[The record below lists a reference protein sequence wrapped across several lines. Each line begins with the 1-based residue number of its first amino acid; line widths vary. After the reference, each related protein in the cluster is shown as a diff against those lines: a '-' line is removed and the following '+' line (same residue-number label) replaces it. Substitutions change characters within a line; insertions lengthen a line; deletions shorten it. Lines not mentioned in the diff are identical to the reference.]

1 MEFPQPSAPWPAFN
15 FGRRSSFGALG
26 SLRLVASGA
35 VLIAAM
41 ALAACSRPVPVV
53 QDVRPVRAMVLT
65 PANVD
70 VVAEFPGEIRPRY
83 ESRLGFRIGGKIV
96 ARKVDVGS
104 TVRRGQ
110 VLMQLDPVDQQ
121 LLQAQGKAN
130 LAAAESNLALAKS
143 DLARYQNLKQKNF
156 VSPAV
161 LETKEAAFKAAA
173 ANEEQAR
180 AAWRNQS
187 NQAGYATL
195 VSDADGV
202 VTAIDAEAGQVVTA
216 GTPVIRV
223 ARTDEKEIV
232 ISIPE
237 DRVNSLRQPPALRVR
252 LWANPGQVMTGK
264 LRELSPVADP
274 ATRTYTARISLP
286 DAPPTVQLGMSGSVD
301 FVGSSGR
308 PMLRV
313 PLSALL
319 QEKGATAVWV
329 VENGAVR
336 LVPVQ
341 LESASGNDIVVGAGL
356 KGGETVVTAGVHLL
370 KPGQK
375 VKILGEELA
384 AVDQGADKPAAVTP
398 APAAPNSATTGATT
412 TGGGA
417 SGAAAPGAAAPG
429 AAK

>member
-1 MEFPQPSAPWPAFN
+1 MQSPQSYPL
-15 FGRRSSFGALG
+15 RTM
-26 SLRLVASGA
+26 LRLVAAGA
-35 VLIAAM
+35 AL
-41 ALAACSRPVPVV
+41 LAAATLAGCSRPVPVV

-70 VVAEFPGEIRPRY
+70 IVAEFPGEVRPRF

-104 TVRRGQ
+104 MVRRGQ

-121 LLQAQGKAN
+121 LIQAQGKAN

-143 DLARYQNLKQKNF
+143 ELARYQTLKQKNF

-173 ANEEQAR
+173 ASQEQAL

-195 VSDADGV
+195 VSDANGV
-202 VTAIDAEAGQVVTA
+202 VTGIDAEAGQVVAA
-216 GTPVIRV
+216 GAPVVRV
-223 ARTDEKEIV
+223 ARIDEKEIV

-237 DRVNSLRQPPALRVR
+237 DKVNSLRAPAGLRVR
-252 LWANPGQVMTGK
+252 LWANPGQVIPGK
-264 LRELSPVADP
+264 LREISPVADP
-274 ATRTYTARISLP
+274 ATRTYTAKIALP
-286 DAPPTVQLGMSGSVD
+286 DAPATVQLGMSGSVA
-301 FVGSSGR
+301 FVGTSGH
-308 PMLRV
+308 PMLRL

-319 QEKGATAVWV
+319 QEKGTTSVWV

-341 LESASGNDIVVGAGL
+341 LESAAGNDILVGAGL

-384 AVDQGADKPAAVTP
+384 AVEQGAAK
-398 APAAPNSATTGATT
+398 
-412 TGGGA
+412 
-417 SGAAAPGAAAPG
+417 PG

>member
-1 MEFPQPSAPWPAFN
+1 MQSPQSFAPWRATVLAP
-15 FGRRSSFGALG
+15 RLLFGACG
-26 SLRLVASGA
+26 SLRLASVGA
-35 VLIAAM
+35 IVLAA
-41 ALAACSRPVPVV
+41 AVLAACSRPVPVV
-53 QDVRPVRAMVLT
+53 QDIRPVRAMVLT

-70 VVAEFPGEIRPRY
+70 VVAEFPGDVRPRY

-104 TVRRGQ
+104 MVRRGQ
-110 VLMQLDPVDQQ
+110 VLMQLDPIDQQ

-143 DLARYQNLKQKNF
+143 DLARYQNLRQKNF

-173 ANEEQAR
+173 ASEEQAR

-202 VTAIDAEAGQVVTA
+202 VTAIEAEAGQVVTA

-223 ARTDEKEIV
+223 ARTDEKEMV

-237 DRVNSLRQPPALRVR
+237 DKVNSLRQPPALRVR
-252 LWANPGQVMTGK
+252 LWATPGQVMTGK
-264 LRELSPVADP
+264 LREVSPVADP

-301 FVGSSGR
+301 FVGNSGR
-308 PMLRV
+308 PMLRL

-336 LVPVQ
+336 LVPVK
-341 LESASGNDIVVGAGL
+341 LESAAGNDIIVGAGL

-384 AVDQGADKPAAVTP
+384 AVDQQAGANAAAATTGVTPPAGPPAA
-398 APAAPNSATTGATT
+398 APAAP
-412 TGGGA
+412 
-417 SGAAAPGAAAPG
+417 APG

>member
-143 DLARYQNLKQKNF
+143 DLARYQIG
-156 VSPAV
+156 
-161 LETKEAAFKAAA
+161 
-173 ANEEQAR
+173 R
-180 AAWRNQS
+180 AH
-187 NQAGYATL
+187 
-195 VSDADGV
+195 V
-202 VTAIDAEAGQVVTA
+202 
-216 GTPVIRV
+216 
-223 ARTDEKEIV
+223 
-232 ISIPE
+232 
-237 DRVNSLRQPPALRVR
+237 
-252 LWANPGQVMTGK
+252 
-264 LRELSPVADP
+264 
-274 ATRTYTARISLP
+274 
-286 DAPPTVQLGMSGSVD
+286 
-301 FVGSSGR
+301 
-308 PMLRV
+308 
-313 PLSALL
+313 
-319 QEKGATAVWV
+319 
-329 VENGAVR
+329 
-336 LVPVQ
+336 
-341 LESASGNDIVVGAGL
+341 
-356 KGGETVVTAGVHLL
+356 
-370 KPGQK
+370 
-375 VKILGEELA
+375 
-384 AVDQGADKPAAVTP
+384 
-398 APAAPNSATTGATT
+398 
-412 TGGGA
+412 
-417 SGAAAPGAAAPG
+417 
-429 AAK
+429 